1 MRLAGIDAPE
11 SDQSCT
17 DSNNHAWLCGRAA
30 TQAIIANI
38 AGRPLKCETSGL
50 ARSLPPCARGVL
62 AAGRFR
68 HHSWMVRQG
77 WALACYS
84 EAYRA
89 EENNV
94 HAAGR
99 GIWAGSFMPPWE
111 WRHRHQHWWMR

>member
-50 ARSLPPCARGVL
+50 DRYRRVL
-62 AAGRFR
+62 AACSLPDGSDIN
-68 HHSWMVRQG
+68 SWMVRQG